1 MADSWMLRGEFP
13 SFPELLVR
21 ISQLEDHCNAIARS
35 LACAVQPFRSGP
47 IRGDRFCAFRPRR
60 ACQQLPVQQKDPLRR
75 KESDVMEPSG
85 LEPLTPCMP

>member
-35 LACAVQPFRSGP
+35 LA
-47 IRGDRFCAFRPRR
+47 
-60 ACQQLPVQQKDPLRR
+60 
-75 KESDVMEPSG
+75 
-85 LEPLTPCMP
+85 